1 MSNMERERERERE
14 REQIRDSELWNQ
26 KIDIILG
33 DKIE

>member
-1 MSNMERERERERE
+1 MSNMERERERE